1 MLTEKVLIVEMG
13 NQTWR
18 LLIAPINDL
27 KELKG
32 RGTLDSAQHSD
43 LT

>member
-1 MLTEKVLIVEMG
+1 MG

-18 LLIAPINDL
+18 LSIALINDL

-32 RGTLDSAQHSD
+32 RGTLDSAQYSD

>member
-1 MLTEKVLIVEMG
+1 MMITDCS
-13 NQTWR
+13 
-18 LLIAPINDL
+18 INDL

>member
-1 MLTEKVLIVEMG
+1 MEI
-13 NQTWR
+13 
-18 LLIAPINDL
+18 LIAPVNDL

>member
-1 MLTEKVLIVEMG
+1 MK
-13 NQTWR
+13 
-18 LLIAPINDL
+18 LLIAPSNDL

-32 RGTLDSAQHSD
+32 RGTLDSAQRSD